1 MKRSIL
7 ILFCLIW
14 SASSMAQIRL
24 GQSRYASTKPVNILE
39 LNYAKPQKF
48 RIAEIKAVGLS
59 TLDEVAIISLSLILN
74 PCALCLMPYALYL
87 YR

>member
-24 GQSRYASTKPVNILE
+24 GQSRYASSKPVNILE

-48 RIAEIKAVGLS
+48 R
-59 TLDEVAIISLSLILN
+59 VA
-74 PCALCLMPYALYL
+74 
-87 YR
+87 